1 MDVKVSGQRFY
12 LTLFFFDKA
21 GSPNFTK
28 GNINVNDGSRNPV
41 LIPDK
46 KKQRKTSTEI
56 AAEMGTWK
64 QEVTLLKGL
73 KPTDI
78 KDNLP
83 TRHIICHKFVIFDG
97 VLDRS
102 FEILL

>member
-1 MDVKVSGQRFY
+1 M
-12 LTLFFFDKA
+12 
-21 GSPNFTK
+21 
-28 GNINVNDGSRNPV
+28 
-41 LIPDK
+41 IPDK

-73 KPTDI
+73 RPTDI

>member
-1 MDVKVSGQRFY
+1 
-12 LTLFFFDKA
+12 
-21 GSPNFTK
+21 
-28 GNINVNDGSRNPV
+28 
-41 LIPDK
+41 
-46 KKQRKTSTEI
+46 
-56 AAEMGTWK
+56 MGTWK

-83 TRHIICHKFVIFDG
+83 TRQMRFFHG
-97 VLDRS
+97 VLDQS